1 MLKVIGVIH
10 AIWGTMT
17 MTMRSTGRTTGR
29 KTGFVLA
36 AIGATVVAGCA
47 DGTTG
52 LLSTSSIG
60 SPATATAAAKVDPA
74 CVALTARIDALRK
87 EGFVERVEKASV
99 GKSASVTVKRESLAK
114 MTELDK
120 ANAEFQAKCAA
131 PAGQGATTAAA
142 AATPGP
148 AAAATPVAAAAA
160 AKPIAAAAA
169 KPGAAV
175 AAAAAR

>member
-1 MLKVIGVIH
+1 MLKVIGAIH

-17 MTMRSTGRTTGR
+17 MTIRNTGR
-29 KTGFVLA
+29 KTGFALA
-36 AIGATVVAGCA
+36 AIGAIVVAGCA
-47 DGTTG
+47 DGNTG

-60 SPATATAAAKVDPA
+60 APATATAASKVDPA

-99 GKSASVTVKRESLAK
+99 GKSASVTIKRESLAK
-114 MTELDK
+114 MTELDR

-131 PAGQGATTAAA
+131 PTGQGTTTAAA
-142 AATPGP
+142 AAK
-148 AAAATPVAAAAA
+148 PVE
-160 AKPIAAAAA
+160 AAAA

-175 AAAAAR
+175 AAAAPAAR